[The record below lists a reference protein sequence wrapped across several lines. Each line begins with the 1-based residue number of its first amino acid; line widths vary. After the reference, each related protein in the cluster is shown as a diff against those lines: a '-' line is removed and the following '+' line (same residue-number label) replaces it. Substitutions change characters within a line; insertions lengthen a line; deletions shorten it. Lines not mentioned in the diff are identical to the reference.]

1 MVNATVEKL
10 TPTRVKLHITVTPD
24 ELKPAIAHAYE
35 HIAQDIQ
42 IPGFRKGK
50 VPAPIIDQRVGKG
63 AVIEHAVSEGLD
75 GFYRDAVKETE
86 VRVVGRPA
94 AEVIEWPSDKDF
106 SGDLVVEVE
115 VDVRP
120 EFELPA
126 YEGLTIEVDAVETD
140 EAAVD
145 AELDRL
151 RSRFGTLVTVDR
163 PAKTGDFVELNLV
176 ATIDGAEIDRAE
188 GVSYEVGSGEL
199 LEGTDEAIESLTA
212 GEDTTFR
219 SKLVGGDHAGSEAE
233 VAVTVV
239 AVKERELPDADD
251 DFAQIASEFD
261 TIAEL
266 RASLAERV
274 SEQSGFAQASA
285 ARDKLVEKLI
295 ELTDIPVPEQL
306 VEDEVHTHL
315 EGEGRL
321 EDDEHRA
328 EVTEASKKQFRTQMV
343 LDKIAEEFKVQV
355 SQDELTQYLI
365 QSAAQYNM
373 APQEFVNALQQG
385 NQLPA
390 MIGEVGRNKALAL
403 ALGKVTVVDT
413 AGKPVDLSGFIAL
426 EDEPAAEEDVVEEAQ
441 EIADAAA
448 DADAVIE
455 AEEKPAKKATA
466 KKAPA
471 KKAPA
476 AEAAA
481 DEAPAEKAPAK
492 KPAAKKPAAK
502 KAADA
507 KDAAD
512 AAPAKKPA
520 ARKPAAKK
528 AADDK

>member
-1 MVNATVEKL
+1 MVTSTVETL
-10 TPTRVKLHITVTPD
+10 SPTRVKLHISVTPD

-50 VPAPIIDQRVGKG
+50 VPAPIIDQRVGRG

-75 GFYRDAVKETE
+75 GFYREAVTANEI
-86 VRVVGRPA
+86 RIVGRPS

-106 SGDLVVEVE
+106 SGDLKVEVE

-120 EFELPA
+120 EFDLPA
-126 YEGLTIEVDAVETD
+126 LEDVTVQIDAVETD
-140 EAAVD
+140 EAAID

-163 PAKTGDFVELNLV
+163 PAAKGDFVELNLV

-199 LEGTDEAIESLTA
+199 LEGIDEAVDSLTA

-219 SKLVGGDHAGSEAE
+219 STLVGGDHAGEEAE
-233 VAVTVV
+233 VSVSVT

-251 DFAQIASEFD
+251 DFAQMASEFD

-266 RASLAERV
+266 RESLAERV
-274 SEQSGFAQASA
+274 AEQSVFVQGAA
-285 ARDKLVEKLI
+285 ARDKLLEALLAKVE
-295 ELTDIPVPEQL
+295 IPVPAQL
-306 VEDEVHTHL
+306 VEDEVHAHL

-328 EVTEASKKQFRTQMV
+328 EVTEASQKQFRTQMI
-343 LDKIAEEFKVQV
+343 LDKLAEAHEVQV
-355 SQDELTQYLI
+355 SQEELTQYLI
-365 QSAAQYNM
+365 QSAAQYGM
-373 APQEFVNALQQG
+373 APQEFVDALQQG

-390 MIGEVGRNKALAL
+390 MVGEVARNKALAI

-413 AGKPVDLSGFIAL
+413 NGKSVDLTGFAAVDD
-426 EDEPAAEEDVVEEAQ
+426 DEAEAEVIEEAQ

-448 DADAVIE
+448 DAEDA
-455 AEEKPAKKATA
+455 APA

-476 AEAAA
+476 K
-481 DEAPAEKAPAK
+481 KAPAK
-492 KPAAKKPAAK
+492 KADADEKPAAK
-502 KAADA
+502 KAPA
-507 KDAAD
+507 KK
-512 AAPAKKPA
+512 APAKRRTEPA
-520 ARKPAAKK
+520 EVK
-528 AADDK
+528 ADAE